1 MLDDILAGVRRR
13 LPMLQA
19 LEGELRAAAQ
29 RMPPAR
35 DFQAALAAPGLSVIA
50 EFKRASPSR
59 GEFGADLDPAERAGE
74 YAAGGAAALSVL
86 TEPDFFLGSG
96 EDLERARAA
105 ADLPTLRKD
114 FILHRAQVWETRAM
128 GADALLLIAAL
139 LEDDLLRLLLKAA
152 RTAGLAALVE
162 VHDREEAA
170 RALRAGA
177 KIVGVNNRDLRT
189 FQVDLAVSE
198 RLAPLLEEA
207 EATVAESGVR
217 GPGDA
222 ARLAAA
228 GYDGLL
234 VGEFLTRSPDPA
246 AALRDLRGAASGGRP

>member
-35 DFQAALAAPGLSVIA
+35 DFRAALAAPGLSVIA

-59 GEFGADLDPAERAGE
+59 GVLGADMDPAERAGE

-86 TEPDFFLGSG
+86 TEPDFFMGSG
-96 EDLERARAA
+96 EDLERAREA

-139 LEDDLLRLLLKAA
+139 LDDDLLRLLLRAA

-162 VHDREEAA
+162 VHDREEAE

-177 KIVGVNNRDLRT
+177 KMVGVNNRDLRT
-189 FQVDLAVSE
+189 FKVDLAVSE
-198 RLAPLLEEA
+198 RLAPLLEAA
-207 EATVAESGVR
+207 EATVAESGVH

-234 VGEFLTRSPDPA
+234 VGEYLTRSPNPVS
-246 AALRDLRGAASGGRP
+246 ALRNLRGPASGGRP

>member
-1 MLDDILAGVRRR
+1 MLDDILFRVRRR

-19 LEGELRAAAQ
+19 LEGELRAAAE
-29 RMPPAR
+29 RMPPPR
-35 DFQAALAAPGLSVIA
+35 DFQAAVTAPGLSVIA

-59 GEFGADLDPAERAGE
+59 GTLGAGLDPAERAGE

-86 TEPDFFLGSG
+86 TEPDFFMGSG
-96 EDLERARAA
+96 EDLEQARAA
-105 ADLPTLRKD
+105 TDLPTLRKD

-139 LEDDLLRLLLKAA
+139 LDDEPLRLLLKTAQ
-152 RTAGLAALVE
+152 TAGLTALVE
-162 VHDREEAA
+162 VHDRQEAA

-177 KIVGVNNRDLRT
+177 KIVGVNNRNLST
-189 FQVDLAVSE
+189 FEVDLAVSE
-198 RLAPLLEEA
+198 RLAPLLKEA

-234 VGEFLTRSPDPA
+234 VGEHLTRSPQPA
-246 AALRDLRGAASGGRP
+246 AALRNLLGPAPDGPP